1 MEKIKLKNKFKNLD
15 DLLLSY
21 DKNTKIFSDLV
32 VLKVGSFWAFQQ
44 LTFYSACITITTV
57 KT

>member
-1 MEKIKLKNKFKNLD
+1 MGRENRRGEMAMEKIKLKNKFKNLD

-32 VLKVGSFWAFQQ
+32 VLKVGSF
-44 LTFYSACITITTV
+44 
-57 KT
+57 